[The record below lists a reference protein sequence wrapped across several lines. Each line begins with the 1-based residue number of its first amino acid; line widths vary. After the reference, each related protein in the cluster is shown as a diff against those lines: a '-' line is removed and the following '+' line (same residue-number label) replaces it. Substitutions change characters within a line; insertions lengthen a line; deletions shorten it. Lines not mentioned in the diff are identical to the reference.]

1 MDGGEELEIGG
12 WKHQVV
18 KDGEWAGWVQYGS
31 DPFEDHAGPFYY
43 RVDETGQRVCAM
55 RAPVSDN
62 KQVRLC
68 IIRRVA
74 PRWVAN

>member
-31 DPFEDHAGPFYY
+31 DPFEDHAGPFYSHIL
-43 RVDETGQRVCAM
+43 Q
-55 RAPVSDN
+55 VS
-62 KQVRLC
+62 R
-68 IIRRVA
+68 
-74 PRWVAN
+74 